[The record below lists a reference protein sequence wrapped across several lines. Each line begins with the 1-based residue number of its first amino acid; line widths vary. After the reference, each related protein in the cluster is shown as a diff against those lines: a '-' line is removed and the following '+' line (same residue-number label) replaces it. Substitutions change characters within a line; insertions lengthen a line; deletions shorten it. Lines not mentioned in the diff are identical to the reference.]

1 VTVKKE
7 NNANAKILRTEIRS
21 CTIDSS
27 LGTVPHPATPGME
40 VKVLEARMRL
50 MVIVCES
57 SLVAT
62 LSRVAGFLFLGDPFP
77 TL

>member
-27 LGTVPHPATPGME
+27 LETAPHPATAGME

-50 MVIVCES
+50 IVIICES

-62 LSRVAGFLFLGDPFP
+62 ILRIAGFLLLGDPFP
-77 TL
+77 ML